1 MSENIICTLGP
12 ASGRKETI
20 MAMADSG
27 MSVVRINFSHGD
39 HQQHQEMIDTI
50 REINENHEYHIKILG
65 RLEHSI
71 SIEKNQH
78 VWISNA
84 LYKLSDTIPLDSDIN
99 IKSLSEG
106 MCVFINDG
114 MIALRVI
121 ECRDERVKL
130 VVENG
135 GLISSKKGVNIPE
148 LKLASDILTT
158 KDKED
163 ILFGIENNVDYI
175 AQSFVRNQQDI
186 FRVVKMVKPSLPDCK
201 FIAKI
206 ENRDGVENIESITD
220 ACDGIMIA
228 RGDLGVSLPMYQ
240 IPFIQKDIIHLC
252 SKKKQFVITA
262 TQMLESMTEHPR
274 PTLDGSDFVMLS
286 AETAVGRFPVE
297 SVKMMCQII
306 EFARKRIQDHNGH

>member
-50 REINENHEYHIKILG
+50 REINENHEYHIKILQDLEGYRIRIG

-163 ILFGIENNVDYI
+163 MRI
-175 AQSFVRNQQDI
+175 S
-186 FRVVKMVKPSLPDCK
+186 S
-201 FIAKI
+201 
-206 ENRDGVENIESITD
+206 
-220 ACDGIMIA
+220 
-228 RGDLGVSLPMYQ
+228 
-240 IPFIQKDIIHLC
+240 
-252 SKKKQFVITA
+252 
-262 TQMLESMTEHPR
+262 
-274 PTLDGSDFVMLS
+274 S
-286 AETAVGRFPVE
+286 A
-297 SVKMMCQII
+297 
-306 EFARKRIQDHNGH
+306 